1 MYFSLFY
8 LFNFAKFTLEKKFN
22 FNNNYMFEQISDL
35 HLKILNQTNVEEI
48 PIMLEFQN
56 KKSEKQNGIIQNYN
70 FKNNYFR
77 KVRLSYFNS
86 DDKQMF
92 NSVWYPSY
100 DYDCPILTID
110 LVNFGKNESIFF
122 LNFIDIYKDKFY
134 EKKYIY
140 PLLEIKK
147 NYKLFYNNNI
157 STHLTHYKNFL
168 SKSFLYGRLNKSEI
182 ETLLPEILEKY
193 FDKYLHYFLRKPIN
207 RYFIEEKHREYNTLR
222 KDIESKYIT
231 KEYFDDD
238 WFNRLVIEINR

>member
-8 LFNFAKFTLEKKFN
+8 LFNFAKFTSEKKYN
-22 FNNNYMFEQISDL
+22 LNNNYMFEQTSNL
-35 HLKILNQTNVEEI
+35 HFKILNESKLEEI
-48 PIMLEFQN
+48 PIILEFQN
-56 KKSEKQNGIIQNYN
+56 KTSKIKNGIIQNHN

-110 LVNFGKNESIFF
+110 LVNFGKNESLFF
-122 LNFIDIYKDKFY
+122 LNLIHIYNDEFY

-140 PLLEIKK
+140 PLLEIKEK
-147 NYKLFYNNNI
+147 YKLLYNNNI
-157 STHLTHYKNFL
+157 SAHLTPYKNIL
-168 SKSFLYGRLNKSEI
+168 SKSFLYGKLNKTEI
-182 ETLLPEILEKY
+182 ETLVPDILEKY
-193 FDKYLHYFLRKPIN
+193 FNKYLSYFLKKPVN
-207 RYFIEEKHREYNTLR
+207 RYFIEEKHREYNIFR
-222 KDIESKYIT
+222 RNIESKYIT

-238 WFNRLVIEINR
+238 WFNRLIIEVNR